1 MDAFYA
7 SVEQKDEPSLKGK
20 PVIVGARP
28 EERGVVAACSYEAR
42 KFGVHS
48 AMSTAKALRLCPDAV
63 IIKPRFD
70 RYRYISG
77 QIHEIFREYTD
88 AVEPLSL
95 DEAYLDVTKNKKGM
109 ESASIIANEIRKKIS
124 DKTGLSSSAGVSYN
138 KFLAKVASDYKKPG
152 GTTVVT
158 PGMAANFIEKLP
170 VRKFHGIGKVTE
182 RKMRAL
188 GIKTGAGLK
197 KAPAEK
203 LEKEF
208 GKAGVCF
215 HKLAFGIDGS
225 PVLPEWKRKSYGK
238 EETFAE
244 DITDPERIHDILEK
258 IAFATEEGLKKLC
271 LKGRTVTLKVKYH
284 DFTQITRS
292 CSPGGFVEDADI
304 IMDVIRGL
312 LKKTMAGKKSVRLLG
327 ITVSGF
333 EGDEDAFHSGQKSGQ
348 MQMQFNRRK

>member
-48 AMSTAKALRLCPDAV
+48 AMSTARALTLCPDAV
-63 IIKPRFD
+63 VIKPRFD

-88 AVEPLSL
+88 IVEPLSL

-109 ESASIIANEIRKKIS
+109 ESATIIAKEIREKIA

-138 KFLAKVASDYKKPG
+138 KFLAKVASDYKKPNG
-152 GTTVVT
+152 MTVVT
-158 PGMAANFIEKLP
+158 PDMAADFIEKLP

-182 RKMRAL
+182 RKMRGL
-188 GIKTGAGLK
+188 GIKNGAGLK
-197 KAPAEK
+197 TMPVEK

-208 GKAGVCF
+208 GKAGARF
-215 HKLAFGIDGS
+215 HNLALGIDES

-238 EETFAE
+238 EETFVE
-244 DITDPERIHDILEK
+244 DIKDPESMHDILERL
-258 IAFATEEGLKKLC
+258 AFDIEKGLKKAG

-292 CSPGGFVEDADI
+292 YSPGGYVESADT

-312 LKKTMAGKKSVRLLG
+312 LIKTEAGRKSVRLLG

-333 EGDEDAFHSGQKSGQ
+333 EEEGAFYANQKSGQ
-348 MQMQFNRRK
+348 MQLQFDRRK